1 MLIDKELVREA
12 KRKLGDA
19 NFLYI
24 MDFLGVEDY
33 DEVRMKCR
41 CPVHNEKTA
50 SFLYDRDQYR
60 CHCFGCGGLL

>member
-1 MLIDKELVREA
+1 MLIDKELIREA

-41 CPVHNEKTA
+41 CP
-50 SFLYDRDQYR
+50 
-60 CHCFGCGGLL
+60 